1 MIFTGDDND
10 IIQLKLSAD
19 CIKKKRTN
27 PGDHEILLFKRLQI
41 LEFTSDR
48 KRMSVI
54 VQDKNRQIWVY
65 TKGAESHVLPLCT
78 GANTANDLV
87 ETTQKHIDEF
97 AKEGLRTLALARK
110 KLTKEQYNQFTKELL
125 DANNS
130 LTDRV
135 RLVEECQQRIES
147 GLELLGA
154 TAVEDALQDDVRDVL
169 VSLREAK
176 IKIWV
181 LTGDKIETALN
192 IAYSCG
198 HIPDHATKYFITHC
212 TDKDEIVKHFDYFAH
227 ELHTKRHLVFAL
239 LIDGVSLGT
248 ALEHAPQLFRD
259 LAIQCHAVLCCR
271 LSPLQKCE
279 VVKLM
284 KTEKSKP
291 ICASIGDGANDVS
304 MIQEAHVGIGIVG
317 KEGRQAARCSDYAI
331 AKFSMIKKMLLV
343 HGHYFSD
350 RLSIM
355 VLYFF
360 YKNFVFMAIQLAFQ
374 SASMYSTQSIY
385 DSIFL
390 TLYNT
395 IYTAVPVLILALTE
409 KAHPEERLLTKPL
422 LYLETASNR
431 KFKWHYFNQWMALAM
446 YHSVIIYCFTFYL
459 WDFNAA
465 LLPIPQT
472 APLFSFGT
480 CLIQLVVVVVS
491 LKLLLKAKY
500 KTHYFTASIILS
512 IIFFGLST
520 YIYNI
525 LPM

>member
-1 MIFTGDDND
+1 
-10 IIQLKLSAD
+10 
-19 CIKKKRTN
+19 
-27 PGDHEILLFKRLQI
+27 
-41 LEFTSDR
+41 
-48 KRMSVI
+48 MSII
-54 VQDKNRQIWVY
+54 VQDKNRQIWLY

-78 GANTANDLV
+78 STNTV
-87 ETTQKHIDEF
+87 ENLIDTTQKHIDAF
-97 AKEGLRTLALARK
+97 AKEGLRTLAVARK
-110 KLTKEQYNQFTKELL
+110 KLTKEQYQQFTKDLL

-135 RLVEECQQRIES
+135 RLVEECQKKIET
-147 GLELLGA
+147 GLDLLGA
-154 TAVEDALQDDVRDVL
+154 TAVEDALQDDLKDVL
-169 VSLREAK
+169 VSLRQAK

-198 HIPDHATKYFITHC
+198 HIPEHATKHFITHC
-212 TDKDEIVKHFDYFAH
+212 SDKDEIVRYFDHLAY
-227 ELHTKRHLVFAL
+227 ELRTHRHLTHAL
-239 LIDGVSLGT
+239 LVDGVSLAT
-248 ALEHAPQLFRD
+248 ALEHTPVLFRD

-355 VLYFF
+355 VLYSF
-360 YKNFVFMAIQLAFQ
+360 YKNFVFMAVQLAFQ

-390 TLYNT
+390 TLYNVV
-395 IYTAVPVLILALTE
+395 YTAVPVLILALSE
-409 KAHPEERLLTKPL
+409 KAHTEDKLLKNPL
-422 LYLETASNR
+422 LYLETVRNR
-431 KFKWHYFNQWMALAM
+431 KFKWHYFNQWMFLAC
-446 YHSVIIYCFTFYL
+446 YHSTIIYCFTFYL
-459 WDFNAA
+459 WKFNAA
-465 LLPIPQT
+465 LLPVPHS
-472 APLFSFGT
+472 APLFSFG
-480 CLIQLVVVVVS
+480 CALIQNVVVVVN

-512 IIFFGLST
+512 ILAFILTT